1 MRSTSSRSAKYFLR
15 FNSPKL
21 EDHQGQIVNAEEQ
34 QPMNVAELKKY
45 LQDHGVLVSGYLKP
59 SVVEIASAVEWMV
72 LPDDPNFEKVETND
86 AGTFISFLIW

>member
-21 EDHQGQIVNAEEQ
+21 KDHRGQNVSAEEQ
-34 QPMNVAELKKY
+34 QPMNVTELKKY
-45 LQDHGVLVSGYLKP
+45 LQDHGVLLSGYLKP
-59 SVVEIASAVEWMV
+59 SLVEIASAVEWMV
-72 LPDDPNFEKVETND
+72 LPVDPNFEKDETND

>member
-45 LQDHGVLVSGYLKP
+45 LQDRGILVSGYLKP
-59 SVVEIASAVEWMV
+59 SLVEITSAVEWMV
-72 LPDDPNFEKVETND
+72 LPVDPNFEKDETND
-86 AGTFISFLIW
+86 AGTFISFLMW

>member
-21 EDHQGQIVNAEEQ
+21 EDHGGQNVNAEEQ
-34 QPMNVAELKKY
+34 QPMNVTELKKY
-45 LQDHGVLVSGYLKP
+45 LQDRSVLLSGYLKP
-59 SVVEIASAVEWMV
+59 SLVEIASAVEWMV
-72 LPDDPNFEKVETND
+72 LPVDPNFEKDETND

>member
-59 SVVEIASAVEWMV
+59 SLVEIASAVE
-72 LPDDPNFEKVETND
+72 
-86 AGTFISFLIW
+86 